1 MLVRILFIFFFY
13 KMLEIREQ
21 VLLNMFMINIC
32 VFGGYNVK
40 ILFFVIQ
47 VYFINVGVLKIIK
60 GVLLYINFKV
70 FYNIFY
76 LNF

>member
-1 MLVRILFIFFFY
+1 
-13 KMLEIREQ
+13 
-21 VLLNMFMINIC
+21 MFMINIC
-32 VFGGYNVK
+32 LYGGYNVK
-40 ILFFVIQ
+40 IFFFVIQ

-60 GVLLYINFKV
+60 SVLLYINFKV

>member
-1 MLVRILFIFFFY
+1 
-13 KMLEIREQ
+13 
-21 VLLNMFMINIC
+21 MFMINIC
-32 VFGGYNVK
+32 VIGGYNVK
-40 ILFFVIQ
+40 IFFFVIQ
-47 VYFINVGVLKIIK
+47 VYFINVGVYVLKIIK